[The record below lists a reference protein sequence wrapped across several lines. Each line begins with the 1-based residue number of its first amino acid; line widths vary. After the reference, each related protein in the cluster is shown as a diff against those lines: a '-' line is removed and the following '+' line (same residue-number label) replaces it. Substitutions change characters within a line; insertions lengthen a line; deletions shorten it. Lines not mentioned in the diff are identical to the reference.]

1 MSSFTFTDVD
11 IQYNLPAGVVGTLN
25 GNIIK
30 VGDVAKTGD
39 TIKIECGANK
49 KIRVINGSPFCYFQ
63 HEGTGAIQQ
72 RFIVSGDLKTAT
84 LTMADVDIVY
94 GQLAVAYD
102 TIVVEVGYTIK
113 QTDLDNIYNG
123 GGKLYIKGVAA
134 VVGSVINYGDIVRFD
149 ALSGREF
156 YMYALDRLTNIPSA
170 YFAGRTS
177 SGGVHQTVNFTLS
190 ENKLSVNGVL
200 NKPSSGTF
208 NSIVVKTNAVVLPA
222 DYVITQA
229 DITKLNDSGVVLK
242 VNDVV
247 AIVGTGI
254 RVGDN
259 LIATAGNGLEFYEIV
274 VSQFVKYSSIYF
286 SGRSGS
292 GQVINLG
299 FTLSSDNKTASLVF
313 NKPVTS
319 WTASSVISL
328 TKQVTSVIGSNN
340 VYSIN
345 DEQLKEVNNKRFV
358 LQGNPPTLLDYGQ
371 YILSVIQLPCKL
383 PNEYILDSEK
393 IRLANVSIDVSANV
407 VSTDN
412 IRIDLGEIFTP
423 KTNNNFLDYSNTVAL
438 LHLPRT
444 DAITIDLEYVI
455 NKTLQIEYI
464 LDCYTGLATVN
475 IKSKESDLV
484 ILTRKVDIGINIP
497 MANSQTSQSV
507 DNSNI
512 SIGGDNGIRTP
523 FIEIVRNESVLK
535 DGFFTI
541 PVIDESNLSSASGY
555 VRVED
560 VNLIGDTMLNEKE
573 SIISKLKSG
582 VIFK

>member
-1 MSSFTFTDVD
+1 MSVYTFTDSD
-11 IQYNLPAGVVGTLN
+11 IKYTFPVGGTCTLN
-25 GNIIK
+25 GNIIN
-30 VGDVAKTGD
+30 VGDKATTGD
-39 TIKIECGANK
+39 IIKIECGANK
-49 KIRVINGSPFCYFQ
+49 KIRVINGSPFCQFQ
-63 HEGTGAIQQ
+63 NKVTGAIEQK
-72 RFIVSGDLKTAT
+72 FIVSSDLKTAT
-84 LTMADVDIVY
+84 LTMPDVNIVY
-94 GQLAVAYD
+94 GELAAAYD
-102 TIVVEVGYTIK
+102 NVVVEVGYTIK

-134 VVGSVINYGDIVRFD
+134 VVGSVINYGDVVRFD
-149 ALSGREF
+149 ALPGKEF
-156 YMYALDRLTNIPSA
+156 YMYALDRLKNIPSA
-170 YFAGRTS
+170 YFAGRTG
-177 SGGVHQTVNFTLS
+177 SGGVYQTENFTLS

-222 DYVITQA
+222 DYVITQD

-247 AIVGTGI
+247 AIVGTKI

-274 VSQFVKYSSIYF
+274 VSPFVKYSSIYF

-299 FTLSSDNKTASLVF
+299 FTLSSDKKTASLVF
-313 NKPVTS
+313 NKPYTN

-345 DEQLKEVNNKRFV
+345 DKQLKEVNNKRFV

-371 YILSVIQLPCKL
+371 YILSVLQLPFKL
-383 PNEYILDSEK
+383 PDEYLLAPEK
-393 IRLANVSIDVSANV
+393 IRLANVSIDVNGV
-407 VSTDN
+407 VVNTDN
-412 IRIDLGEIFTP
+412 ITIDLGEIFTP
-423 KTNNNFLDYSNTVAL
+423 NDNNNFIDYYNTTAL
-438 LHLPRT
+438 LHLPR
-444 DAITIDLEYVI
+444 INPINISLEYVI
-455 NKTLQIEYI
+455 GKTINIKYSV
-464 LDCYTGLATVN
+464 DCYTGLATVN
-475 IKSKESDLV
+475 IKSNDSDLN
-484 ILTRKVDIGINIP
+484 ISMEKVDIGINLP
-497 MANSQTSQSV
+497 MANTITGQTV

-512 SIGGDNGIRTP
+512 SVGGDNGVVTP
-523 FIEIVRNESVLK
+523 FIEIIRNEVLLK

-541 PVIDESNLSSASGY
+541 PIIDESILTGLSGY
-555 VRVED
+555 VRIED
-560 VNLIGDTMLNEKE
+560 VNLVGNTMLNEKE